1 MCNPVL
7 YMIHMEE
14 DTIDMKEEQI
24 VWIDVDDLGVDA
36 YNIRGGEWIRDE
48 EFIQDLKNNGFIN
61 PLTVRRADPSTGKKY
76 AIVCG
81 SQRYYAAIEA
91 SYTEVPCFIK
101 KMDDVTAMGRSI
113 AENKYSKS
121 TPAWRYV
128 VQMGRMRSMLN
139 GNGKSR
145 EDIIREISSM
155 TGMKR
160 TTIQRY
166 LDVGELPPKVIELMK
181 PRGADGKKV
190 LSVHVAA
197 NIATK
202 LNGCEPDRLYEVAE
216 HVVGMNEDTA
226 NEVIDQA
233 KAHPDMSADDIRKV
247 MRGEPLTR
255 RYTVDLDADAQNAL
269 EEACVQKQE
278 NYQQLINRTL
288 KSYLKNKEGVQ
299 ESTAFAAPAPEASSA
314 PPTAEVS
321 ALSQAGTEL
330 EHPEPAQPPHQPSLS
345 PEVRTYLETSGLS
358 PARTEKLLSNPLWL
372 AHPDDEKKCVIDNN
386 VQLEKKLAE
395 NAARMKKLEEE
406 QEANW
411 KRTKEEERNDPNH
424 NPKTADPDVIFF
436 CEDCITPFRI
446 KHSDRES
453 CPACHST
460 NIQYSDFA
468 MSCGGGNCWRPRP
481 LKDSLTICPC
491 GCGFGYDDEGK
502 WYSPAQ
508 YEGVMV

>member
-1 MCNPVL
+1 M
-7 YMIHMEE
+7 
-14 DTIDMKEEQI
+14 TKEEQI
-24 VWIDVDDLGVDA
+24 VWIDIDELGVDVC
-36 YNIRGGEWIRDE
+36 NVRHGEWDYDM
-48 EFIQDLKNNGFIN
+48 EFVDDIKNNSVMH
-61 PLTVRRADPSTGKKY
+61 PLTVRSADPRTGKKY
-76 AIVCG
+76 AIIAG
-81 SQRYYAAIEA
+81 SRRYHAAIEA
-91 SYTEVPCFIK
+91 GLDRVPCIVRE
-101 KMDDVTAMGRSI
+101 MDDLHALARSM

-128 VQMGRMRSMLN
+128 VQVATLRDLIERE
-139 GNGKSR
+139 GKSSSK

-160 TTIQRY
+160 TTVQRY
-166 LDVGELPPKVIELMK
+166 MAAAELPPKVIELMK
-181 PRGADGKKV
+181 PRGAGGKF

-202 LNGCEPDRLYEVAE
+202 LKECTYARLEEVAE
-216 HVVGMNEDTA
+216 HVVGLNDDTA
-226 NEVIDQA
+226 NEVIDQV
-233 KAHPDMSADDIRKV
+233 KVHPDMSVRDIRKI
-247 MRGEPLTR
+247 MKGEPLTG

-269 EEACVQKQE
+269 KEACVQEHRAYPQV
-278 NYQQLINRTL
+278 INRAL
-288 KSYLKNKEGVQ
+288 KSYLENTEGAQ
-299 ESTAFAAPAPEASSA
+299 EKPAISATPAPEASSA

-330 EHPEPAQPPHQPSLS
+330 EHPQPAQPAHQPSLS
-345 PEVRTYLETSGLS
+345 LEVRTYLETSGLS
-358 PARTEKLLSNPLWL
+358 AEGTETLLSAPGWL
-372 AHPDDEKKCVIDNN
+372 ALPDNEKKHVIDNN
-386 VQLEKKLAE
+386 VQVEKELAE
-395 NAARMKKLEEE
+395 RAARMKKLKEE
-406 QEANW
+406 QEASW
-411 KRTKEEERNDPNH
+411 KRTKEEERNDPNR

-460 NIQYSDFA
+460 NIQYSDYA

-491 GCGFGYDDEGK
+491 GCGYGHNDEGK